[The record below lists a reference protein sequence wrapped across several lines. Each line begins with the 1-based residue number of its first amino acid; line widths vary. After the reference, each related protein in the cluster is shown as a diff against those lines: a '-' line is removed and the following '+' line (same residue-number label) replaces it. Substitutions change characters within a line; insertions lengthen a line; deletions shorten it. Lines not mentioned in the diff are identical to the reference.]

1 MWSDVHETELTLSPD
16 GQVTLVGLVL
26 RIRPDELAKDPFSEG
41 IGFTQVCSTYNSY
54 VRCTPRASRLLARAA
69 LGGPPYKF

>member
-1 MWSDVHETELTLSPD
+1 MQETELTLSPD

-41 IGFTQVCSTYNSY
+41 VGFTQVCSSY
-54 VRCTPRASRLLARAA
+54 CSTS
-69 LGGPPYKF
+69 

>member
-1 MWSDVHETELTLSPD
+1 VQETELTLSPD

-41 IGFTQVCSTYNSY
+41 VGFTQVCSTYCS
-54 VRCTPRASRLLARAA
+54 TS
-69 LGGPPYKF
+69 